1 MYLFVYLFLA
11 VRVFLHCG
19 LFLVAPSG
27 GLLSSF
33 GARASYCGGF
43 SCCERGLQGVRTSVV
58 GSRMQ
63 GLQWLQLSS
72 TGSTG
77 TWPQLFRCMGNL
89 PGSGIEPVSPTL
101 AGR

>member
-19 LFLVAPSG
+19 LSLGAPSG

-43 SCCERGLQGVRTSVV
+43 SCERGLQGARTSVV
-58 GSRMQ
+58 AALEHRLNRRMASVVSLHGQSSRV
-63 GLQWLQLSS
+63 
-72 TGSTG
+72 
-77 TWPQLFRCMGNL
+77 RD
-89 PGSGIEPVSPTL
+89 
-101 AGR
+101 